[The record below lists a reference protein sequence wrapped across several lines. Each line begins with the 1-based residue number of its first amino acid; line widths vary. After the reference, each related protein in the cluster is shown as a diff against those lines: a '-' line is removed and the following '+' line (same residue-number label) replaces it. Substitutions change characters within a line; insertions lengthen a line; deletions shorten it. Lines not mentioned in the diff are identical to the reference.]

1 MVERRAL
8 HLRASSAD
16 ANRASLTRAQAAR
29 TRRALTSPKSARN
42 DTTLRRVLAD
52 PELAQHLLRCC
63 PQCASRVPACFERR
77 LVRERQSRAARRM
90 RSSRQ
95 GYTAG

>member
-29 TRRALTSPKSARN
+29 TRSALTSAKSARN
-42 DTTLRRVLAD
+42 DTTLRRVLSD
-52 PELAQHLLRCC
+52 HELAQHLLR
-63 PQCASRVPACFERR
+63 
-77 LVRERQSRAARRM
+77 
-90 RSSRQ
+90 
-95 GYTAG
+95 